1 MKPII
6 IQSFLLIALIAH
18 PAQAKQDVNER
29 ITTDAQ
35 PVVKIEHQKGD
46 VSIKGWAQDA
56 VEITGTLY
64 DDDAE
69 LVVKQNGR
77 VVSIELRNSH
87 KKDGY
92 FWNKGQNYSRSDL
105 TVMVPVGADV
115 DFTSL
120 NGDVN
125 IAQVNGEID
134 VELVNG
140 EIIVN
145 EAKGDLALVT
155 VNGAIEAKR
164 VSGRLNLETVNGGME
179 IEHSSQENVKLGSV
193 NGDIVLTTVSPDV
206 TISAVNAD
214 MDLQLS
220 NIDDLSV
227 DMVNGTVEAVLALL
241 PGGKIDASSVDGRMT
256 FRFTEEVSAR
266 INVDA
271 HAGGR
276 INNELSA
283 DKVEK
288 QKYGPASSLNFTAG
302 DGDGRIN
309 IDTVS
314 GRITLK
320 RD

>member
-6 IQSFLLIALIAH
+6 VQSLLLIALIAL
-18 PAQAKQDVNER
+18 PAQAKKDVTER
-29 ITTDAQ
+29 IATDAK

-46 VSIKGWAQDA
+46 VSIKGWTQNT

-69 LVVKQNGR
+69 LVVKQSGR

-87 KKDGY
+87 KKEGY

-125 IAQVNGEID
+125 IAQVNGEVD

-140 EIIVN
+140 EIIVSD
-145 EAKGDLALVT
+145 AIGDLALVT

-164 VSGRLNLETVNGGME
+164 VSGRLNLETVNGGMV
-179 IEHSSQENVKLGSV
+179 IEHTSQEDIKLGSV

-220 NIDDLSV
+220 QIDDLSI
-227 DMVNGTVEAVLALL
+227 DMVNGSVEAVLALL

-256 FRFTEEVSAR
+256 FLFTEAVSAR

-276 INNELSA
+276 INNELST

-302 DGDGRIN
+302 EGDGRIN

-320 RD
+320 HD